1 MKEIKD
7 NPLNTIFIQNGGNKY
22 SPEIKSLKNISNFF
36 IYLKEPKNT
45 QDSKSKIIE
54 EFIKIIKENRYI
66 CEYFSSYENKSIYI
80 FLFELYLQEK
90 SSDTIKKSILNL
102 IKELILNIEVD
113 KKIFEFIFQK
123 LSLLYRE
130 EEKISPD
137 SLSKYL
143 TLLSSIISEIEN
155 RKKPH
160 NYFCCNGE
168 GHFSINLAELE
179 LSINFSI
186 SFIINFKIGNMGGDK
201 NKKILSNLLKIN
213 FVNEKSINI
222 DLEYPKSLIVKDIKD
237 TPLKTFPE
245 NEWINLIITITGA
258 ENKIAL
264 YFLVNGETQLSQLKY
279 PTTSITYKDNIG
291 SIELFNN
298 FFGEVSSIIMLNQNK
313 DFESASVPPNEFL
326 SEFKLY
332 KEGLWKRKK
341 IYNFMT
347 LLEKTNNIK
356 RKNKLNLL
364 FMFTPLNKVYN
375 TEENMIESSCGS
387 LMMKYTG
394 NIRLHNYQC
403 YQKKLYLV
411 KMIKNILPIPEM
423 FLVHPQLLTEANLQL
438 FLEIIIY
445 TLKFRKKN
453 MKYFKECKF
462 FQILSLFVERYPK
475 TLFNE
480 KTLEKFWEIGKS
492 LFASKFE
499 ILSSN
504 YFKHILLN
512 EKILSK
518 YSEDLQVKFWNNL
531 SLFTQSDKYQV
542 SNHINLNKVCLI
554 LRFYDRNKYTEICCE
569 KHLSMIKDE
578 YIGNKTI
585 MNPTMSKKLS
595 YLENILTSI
604 INSQEPKNA
613 CSLFKLLTL
622 DLSPC
627 LTLFII
633 NIFIKAF
640 QKDIKTVKWK
650 DQLIMELINNKYE
663 VIITNAYLHGLPEI
677 RFEILKLM
685 HEIHLRLLTIG
696 KGAYFIPFEKMIKT
710 CFLPQN
716 MFYYSKDGKNNTNKI
731 ENKKSDNNIT
741 NEFKRNDLRAGSI
754 KLDSKANEIAG
765 HKKMINEIKP
775 TKEEEEEN
783 IMPSMTLNPKKIVE
797 IEKELNTNTR
807 KKGNSILDRVNV
819 FSKNASKTNQT
830 NKVNK
835 PINKTTTNASN
846 NASNKKEPPKE
857 QTKSQ
862 TKLPNTNKPKDN
874 LTKNT
879 NTNTNTNSTV
889 KTPAPKTN
897 INSNKNANT
906 NTNNNDKNSSQTNNE
921 TNKKIET
928 NKENNNAK
936 NTITKN
942 NTNKKIETNKEA
954 KNSSTTNSNIKKT
967 ETNKETNKEKSKEK
981 SKETNKETSK
991 EKSKETN
998 KDNVNE
1004 KKVENNNEKNKE
1016 NSFLIEKKE
1025 INGILIFKENLLK
1038 DYKDK
1043 LFNIFYLWAL
1053 GVNLEDDINKI
1064 NFEKN
1069 PIKNPNIIEIL
1080 FAYIKELNDINYTNK
1095 FLEKLQL
1102 FVSNPQSS
1110 YTIFSNKKI
1119 YSIFLDFTFSFYKM
1133 NDKRS
1138 SECYNKGKS
1147 IILDIF
1153 INSILYMEK
1162 NHSIN
1167 PCSDIDTIFIWAHGV
1182 YERIKD
1188 KNKIFDF
1195 LNQFLFE
1202 CLTFFKVKFEPKM
1215 KYNLKDPNF
1224 KPKSNFYLKNYFI
1237 FITYLYEFCFLYKY
1251 EIENDLNSLNA
1262 DESKKLNSE
1271 LLKYLSSIRFNNN
1284 AKGEIN
1290 QKWIDYPF
1298 FEDIYK
1304 RFNSFWGYNSTI
1316 QKIFKSQKKGN
1327 KVLKYEEILNQSIL
1341 DKDNKNL
1348 FFKELELLCLEEKI
1362 VENSKKTKDNKK
1374 PDIIIA
1380 PLDLIT
1386 ISIMCILSVT
1396 DSEKDLKYWLKE
1408 LKYFLRFLIISSSNL
1423 LQNNQL
1429 EIYNSM
1435 QEKILCILS
1444 ALICFL
1450 NDLLNKF
1457 KANKSPFK
1465 EKTEKILQKTLLFCL
1480 IVTKYQYKYALE
1492 HKNKLK
1498 IFNILSK
1505 NQNQND
1511 LSSCAVVLLFSEYIK
1526 DKTNLPILTQEKL
1539 DQLALSQYVTVVD
1552 HFNKPEIVEAFYEN
1566 KKLKNL
1572 IDSKFYFLSR
1582 FVSIVEERNENMKN
1596 LIDDYDYKYK
1606 EDILSLLP
1614 LYEKELMK
1622 YSNNSLEKNIK
1633 YKNIYKIY
1641 KKQSFSWMGLWSDRK
1656 LFFENKEKLKLKLVN
1671 HISKTLM
1678 KPVLSPILD
1687 MSYYLPEFS
1696 GFKVD
1701 SLFNKPKDDKDK
1713 KTKNNFKLS
1722 MDIDK
1727 ILRSSEINQITM
1739 NNIKESF
1746 GGKKAEIKENYLR
1759 DIYNK
1764 SSSELANSLL
1774 KIANHLDFGKE
1785 EEFFFIEKENK
1796 TNDNN
1801 NTTSL
1806 KKNKKY
1812 FLSCLVKPSHHIKG
1826 VCFIDEKSINFK
1838 VFLNQKTGNA
1848 MSGVEVGF
1856 TTKDD
1861 DYDKERQTCFGSYFV
1876 CHPKDKDLYKIAIN
1890 YDEIKWFFRRRY
1902 YYQNSGLEIYTVN
1915 NKSFYF
1921 NFKFEEDREI
1931 VINEILSKLKDCIKI
1946 VDDLKDNKD
1955 IFENVIGYDNFM
1967 KNKKIKKIKMSKKIE
1982 LWKEW
1987 EISNFE
1993 LIMWLNIYANRS
2005 YNDLS
2010 QYPVFPWL
2018 ITNFEDPIIEET
2030 TPTENN
2036 ENTDKKKNKDEERAE
2051 NDNIP
2056 KEKYRD
2062 LSLPMGMLTTTDEG
2076 KNRRKVFLH
2085 SFENLKRDNNP
2096 YMIPYMFG
2104 SNYSN
2109 PTYVCNY
2116 MTRIFPYTQIGIEL
2130 QGDKFDDPNRLFT
2143 SIKSS
2148 FKSAITQKSDVRE
2161 LIPEFFYLPEMFINL
2176 NDLDMGIKDDGVK
2189 VNDVIVPCQNNPY
2202 EFTLLLRNILENDTI
2217 SYNINYW
2224 VDLIFGCKNKGKE
2237 AELANNVFTD
2247 TSYQEDVDLKKVENR
2262 DLFLRYAEFGLV
2274 PNQVMSKECEKKMK
2288 REEKLKGK
2296 EITNPKAS
2304 LLPNECKPPNVEN
2317 PQFVIKNNSN
2327 VLLIKSFAE
2336 GKITMLLNDFIYIEK
2351 KISKSF
2357 NEEIV
2362 TYIKLND
2369 NDTIINSMSEYY
2381 SENSCN
2387 NKCLRF
2393 YNNGKSIIM
2402 GGFYDGKL
2410 MVFSIESKKK
2420 NTLYPFIEERPILC
2434 IEIDNEENYLFLGN
2448 SQGNV
2453 CIYQIESDIS
2463 KWNII
2468 HLKTDQ
2474 ISPIS
2479 HIHCSNDLNLWSSAT
2494 IDGYINIYTYPKC
2507 KLTRCIKVPTN
2518 KLSYAFLSSSPLPS
2532 VIAISDEENNSE
2544 LYVYSING
2552 SFMFKQQEYVHMN
2565 NPILIKDIYSFE
2577 YLVFVGRDNINIR
2590 KLPNLDCQRSID
2602 KLLGVYTFCITDD
2615 NKTIYTVDKNGK
2627 KVFVVKD

>member
-7 NPLNTIFIQNGGNKY
+7 NPLNNIFIQNVGNKY
-22 SPEIKSLKNISNFF
+22 SPEIKSIKNITNFF
-36 IYLKEPKNT
+36 IYLKEPKNS

-66 CEYFSSYENKSIYI
+66 CEYFSSNENQSIYT

-90 SSDTIKKSILNL
+90 SSEALKKSILNL

-113 KKIFEFIFQK
+113 KKIFEFIFQR

-130 EEKISPD
+130 EEKISAD
-137 SLSKYL
+137 TLTKYL
-143 TLLSSIISEIEN
+143 TLLRSIISEIES
-155 RKKPH
+155 RKKPL

-168 GHFSINLAELE
+168 GNFNINLADLG

-186 SFIINFKIGNMGGDK
+186 SFILNFKIGKLGGDK
-201 NKKILSNLLKIN
+201 GKKILSNLIKIN
-213 FVNEKSINI
+213 FANGKSMDV
-222 DLEYPKSLIVKDIKD
+222 DLEYPKSLIVKDIKN

-258 ENKIAL
+258 ENKISL
-264 YFLVNGETQLSQLKY
+264 YFLVNGETQLSPAKY
-279 PTTSITYKDNIG
+279 PTTSITYKDNID

-298 FFGEVSSIIMLNQNK
+298 FYGEVSSIVMLNQNK
-313 DFESASVPPNEFL
+313 DFESSSVPPNEFL

-341 IYNFMT
+341 IYNFT
-347 LLEKTNNIK
+347 ALLEKTNAK

-375 TEENMIESSCGS
+375 TEENVIESSCSS
-387 LMMKYTG
+387 LMMKYSG

-403 YQKKLYLV
+403 YQKKLFLV

-423 FLVHPQLLTEANLQL
+423 FLVHPQLLTEANFQL

-445 TLKFRKKN
+445 TLKFRNKN
-453 MKYFKECKF
+453 MIYFKECKF

-475 TLFNE
+475 NFFNE
-480 KTLEKFWEIGKS
+480 KTLENFWEIGKCI
-492 LFASKFE
+492 FPSKLE

-531 SLFTQSDKYQV
+531 SLFIQSDKYQV
-542 SNHINLNKVCLI
+542 SNHINLNKICLI

-569 KHLSMIKDE
+569 KHLSMIKEE

-640 QKDIKTVKWK
+640 QKSIKTVKWK

-716 MFYYSKDGKNNTNKI
+716 MFYYSKDDKNNKSKT
-731 ENKKSDNNIT
+731 ENKNTDNNNI
-741 NEFKRNDLRAGSI
+741 NEFKRNEFRPASI
-754 KLDSKANEIAG
+754 KIPNNKEVNEMAA
-765 HKKMINEIKP
+765 HQKLINDIKP
-775 TKEEEEEN
+775 TKEEEEET

-797 IEKELNTNTR
+797 IEKELNTR
-807 KKGNSILDRVNV
+807 KKGNSILDRINA
-819 FSKNASKTNQT
+819 FNKNTTKNDQT

-835 PINKTTTNASN
+835 PNNKTTNTANNSN
-846 NASNKKEPPKE
+846 SKKDQQKDPPK
-857 QTKSQ
+857 TQ
-862 TKLPNTNKPKDN
+862 TKLSNTNKPKEN
-874 LTKNT
+874 LSK
-879 NTNTNTNSTV
+879 
-889 KTPAPKTN
+889 N
-897 INSNKNANT
+897 INSNIKTPLQKDNNSNT
-906 NTNNNDKNSSQTNNE
+906 
-921 TNKKIET
+921 
-928 NKENNNAK
+928 NNNAK
-936 NTITKN
+936 NTN
-942 NTNKKIETNKEA
+942 QTNKDKKIESNKG
-954 KNSSTTNSNIKKT
+954 TTKDK
-967 ETNKETNKEKSKEK
+967 NKETNKEINKDKK
-981 SKETNKETSK
+981 NETNKK
-991 EKSKETN
+991 NIKDKNKETN
-998 KDNVNE
+998 KDTNKEN
-1004 KKVENNNEKNKE
+1004 KDKNLENNNENNKE
-1016 NSFLIEKKE
+1016 NSYLIEKKE

-1038 DYKDK
+1038 DYKDN

-1053 GVNLEDDINKI
+1053 GVNLEEDINKI

-1095 FLEKLQL
+1095 FLEKLQK

-1119 YSIFLDFTFSFYKM
+1119 YSTFLDFTFSFYKM
-1133 NDKRS
+1133 NDKKS

-1162 NHSIN
+1162 NHNIN
-1167 PCSDIDTIFIWAHGV
+1167 PCSDIDTIFIWAHAV

-1224 KPKSNFYLKNYFI
+1224 NPKSNFYLKNYFI

-1251 EIENDLNSLNA
+1251 EIENDVNSLKS

-1271 LLKYLSSIRFNNN
+1271 FLKYLSSIRFNNT
-1284 AKGEIN
+1284 KGEIN
-1290 QKWIDYPF
+1290 QKWVDYPF

-1327 KVLKYEEILNQSIL
+1327 KVLRYEEILNQSIL
-1341 DKDNKNL
+1341 DKDNKNI
-1348 FFKELELLCLEEKI
+1348 FFKELELLCFEEKI

-1408 LKYFLRFLIISSSNL
+1408 LKYFIRFLIIASSNL
-1423 LQNNQL
+1423 IQNNQL
-1429 EIYNSM
+1429 EKYNSM
-1435 QEKILCILS
+1435 QEKILCVLS

-1457 KANKSPFK
+1457 KSNKSPFK

-1480 IVTKYQYKYALE
+1480 IVTKYQYKFTLE

-1511 LSSCAVVLLFSEYIK
+1511 LSSCAVFLLFSEYIK

-1582 FVSIVEERNENMKN
+1582 FVSVVEERNENLKN

-1633 YKNIYKIY
+1633 YKNIYKVY

-1671 HISKTLM
+1671 HITKTLM

-1696 GFKVD
+1696 GFNID
-1701 SLFNKPKDDKDK
+1701 SLFNKPKNDDKDK
-1713 KTKNNFKLS
+1713 QKKNNFKLS

-1759 DIYNK
+1759 GIYNK

-1801 NTTSL
+1801 NATNL

-1826 VCFIDEKSINFK
+1826 VCFIDEKRINFK

-1876 CHPKDKDLYKIAIN
+1876 CHPKDKDLYKISIN
-1890 YDEIKWFFRRRY
+1890 YDDIKWFFRRRY

-1931 VINEILSKLKDCIKI
+1931 VINEILSKLKDYTQII
-1946 VDDLKDNKD
+1946 DDLKGNKD
-1955 IFENVIGYDNFM
+1955 IFDNVIGYDNFL

-1993 LIMWLNIYANRS
+1993 LIMWLNIYGNRS

-2018 ITNFEDPIIEET
+2018 ITNYEDPILEET
-2030 TPTENN
+2030 TPLETND
-2036 ENTDKKKNKDEERAE
+2036 NTDKKKNKDEETE
-2051 NDNIP
+2051 NENIP

-2062 LSLPMGMLTTTDEG
+2062 LSLPIGMLTVNDEA

-2096 YMIPYMFG
+2096 YMVPYMFG

-2148 FKSAITQKSDVRE
+2148 FKSATTQKSDVRE

-2189 VNDVIVPCQNNPY
+2189 VNDVLLPCQNNPY

-2217 SYNINYW
+2217 SYNINFW
-2224 VDLIFGCKNKGKE
+2224 LDLIFGFKNKGKE
-2237 AELANNVFTD
+2237 AEFANNVFTD

-2262 DLFLRYAEFGLV
+2262 DLYLRYAEFGLV
-2274 PNQVMSKECEKKMK
+2274 PNQIMTKECEKKMK

-2296 EITNPKAS
+2296 EITNPKAN
-2304 LLPNECKPPNVEN
+2304 LINNECKPPNVEN
-2317 PQFVIKNNSN
+2317 PQYVIKNNSN
-2327 VLLIKSFAE
+2327 VLLIKSFSE

-2410 MVFSIESKKK
+2410 MIFSVENKKK
-2420 NTLYPFIEERPILC
+2420 NTLYPFIEEKPILC
-2434 IEIDNEENYLFLGN
+2434 IEIDKEENYLFLGN
-2448 SQGNV
+2448 SKGNI
-2453 CIYQIESDIS
+2453 CIYQIVPDIS
-2463 KWNII
+2463 KWNMI

-2507 KLTRCIKVPTN
+2507 KLIRCIKVPTN

-2577 YLVFVGRDNINIR
+2577 YLAFVGRDNINIK
-2590 KLPNLDCQRSID
+2590 KLPNLDFQLSID